1 MNERD
6 QIDIA
11 WVLIASVLVLV
22 MQAGFL
28 CLEAGSTRSKNSINV
43 ALKNLSD
50 FAVASLLFALFG
62 YSIMFGATNAGWFG
76 PLTFFGDT
84 QLDARSATFFV
95 FEVMFCGTATT
106 IVSGAVA
113 ERMRF
118 GGYLTVAAVLSG
130 FIYTVFG
137 HWAWNGIDGSPTV
150 GWLRGLGFVD
160 FAGSTVVHGVAGWS
174 ALALVVILGPREGR
188 FDRDGGARRIP
199 GHDLPFA
206 MLGAI
211 LLWIGWLGF
220 NGGSALALDD
230 RVPGI
235 LTNTVLSG
243 SAGLVAALASSWLR
257 LGRTDVM
264 AVLNGSLAGL
274 VAITAGC
281 HAVSPTSAIVIGAVG
296 GLVMEAGTIAL
307 ERARID
313 DVVGVIPVHAMA
325 GVWGTLAVAL
335 FGDAARLGTG
345 LGRLDQFGVQCLGVG
360 ACFIWSFGVVYLI
373 FRAVDRFRP
382 LRVTARSEQLGLNV
396 TEHGATTELQDLL
409 VGLELQAE
417 TGDLSLRVAVEPFT
431 EVGRIASRY
440 NRVMDSLQEAV
451 AAAAA
456 IVRDIRDGIITFRS
470 DGTLLS
476 FNPGAQSIFG
486 HSLPDILH
494 KPVQIL
500 FQNDAGVSMLSGR
513 GAEATVAAG
522 IPVELDGLRRNGSRV
537 PVEVRLSAGI
547 SSGENV
553 YTGLIRDISDRE
565 EMDRMK
571 NEFISTVSHELR
583 TPLTSINA
591 SLGLL
596 ADGVA
601 GELSPDSRELVRI
614 GRDNSERLVRLI
626 GQILDIEKMEAGK
639 QDYELRA
646 LEIGPIVEQVVETYR
661 ALANQS
667 AVTLNFTD
675 STKRGRARADEDRV
689 IQVVSNLL
697 SNALRFSEREA
708 KIEID
713 VARHDGAIRVSVTD
727 HGAGIPESFRP
738 RVFQKFAQADGS
750 DSRRQGGTGL
760 GLSICQ
766 AIIEDL
772 GGKIGF
778 ETEIGE
784 GTTFSFDLPEWR
796 EGLAEVTGEVT
807 GEAAEATQ
815 GSPGAGVKL

>member
-1 MNERD
+1 MIEYG

-11 WVLIASVLVLV
+11 WVLVSSVLVLV

-50 FAVASLLFALFG
+50 FALASLLFALFG
-62 YSIMFGATNAGWFG
+62 YSIMFGATSAGWFG
-76 PLTFFGDT
+76 HLAFFGDS
-84 QLDARSATFFV
+84 QLDPGTATFFV

-118 GGYLTVAAVLSG
+118 GGYLMVAAVLSG
-130 FIYTVFG
+130 LIYTVFG
-137 HWAWNGIDGSPTV
+137 HWAWNGLDGSPTL
-150 GWLRGLGFVD
+150 GWLRELGFVD

-188 FDRDGGARRIP
+188 FNRDGGARRIP
-199 GHDLPFA
+199 GHNLPFA
-206 MLGAI
+206 MLGAL

-235 LTNTVLSG
+235 LANTVLAG
-243 SAGLVAALASSWLR
+243 SAGLMAALASSWLR
-257 LGRTDVM
+257 LGRSDVM
-264 AVLNGSLAGL
+264 SVLNGSLAGL

-296 GLVMEAGTIAL
+296 GLVMEAGTLVL

-313 DVVGVIPVHAMA
+313 DVVSVIPVHAMA
-325 GVWGTLAVAL
+325 GAWGTLAVAL
-335 FGDAARLGTG
+335 FGDPALLGTG

-360 ACFIWSFGVVYLI
+360 ACFLWSFGVTYLV
-373 FRAVDRFRP
+373 FRTADRVRP
-382 LRVTARSEQLGLNV
+382 LRVTARAEQLGLNV
-396 TEHGATTELQDLL
+396 TEHGETTELLDLL
-409 VGLELQAE
+409 VGLETQAA

-431 EVGRIASRY
+431 EVGQIASRY

-451 AAAAA
+451 ATAAA

-476 FNPGAQSIFG
+476 FNPGAESIFG
-486 HSLPDILH
+486 YSPAETLH
-494 KPVQIL
+494 QPVQML
-500 FQNDAGVSMLSGR
+500 FQDGAGASMLSAG
-513 GAEATVAAG
+513 GAETTVAEG
-522 IPVELDGLRRNGSRV
+522 SPLELDGIRRNGSRV
-537 PVEVRLSAGI
+537 PLEVRLSSGS
-547 SSGENV
+547 SSGEQV

-596 ADGVA
+596 ADSVG
-601 GELSPDSRELVRI
+601 GELSADSRELVRI

-626 GQILDIEKMEAGK
+626 GQILDIQKMEAGK
-639 QDYELRA
+639 QDYELRD
-646 LEIGPIVEQVVETYR
+646 LEIGPIVERVVDTYR
-661 ALANQS
+661 ALASES
-667 AVTLNFTD
+667 AVKLNFTD
-675 STKRGRARADEDRV
+675 RSERGCARADEDRV

-697 SNALRFSEREA
+697 SNALRFSARDS
-708 KIEID
+708 EID
-713 VARHDGAIRVSVTD
+713 VAAVHHDGVLRVSVTD
-727 HGAGIPESFRP
+727 HGHGIPETFRP

-750 DSRRQGGTGL
+750 DSRKKGGTGL

-784 GTTFSFDLPEWR
+784 GTTFSFDLPELR
-796 EGLAEVTGEVT
+796 NDLDLA
-807 GEAAEATQ
+807 ADAEN
-815 GSPGAGVKL
+815 GSPNAGVRS